1 MDTPNKIES
10 YLLGQMGE
18 TEKAEFE
25 NELQNNPL
33 LKEQLELEQAIV
45 TQIQNRAFVDQ
56 QIIAAKK
63 EIQKG
68 KTIRLTLYSVVSLAA
83 MLVLVFFVHGVWQ
96 GRQYDQLYA
105 SNFITYPND
114 YLVTD
119 GAYRGDVAIDSLQ
132 VMAITAYEK
141 KDFATAI
148 NLFTRVLTTTDNPEI
163 RFYMAIAQ
171 LENSQ
176 TNQALTNL
184 QTLYHQPNQ
193 YRYYEQTRW
202 YLALV
207 HLKLHQKTEAK
218 KYLDELM
225 RQEGVYWDKAKE
237 LLNKL

>member
-1 MDTPNKIES
+1 METPNKIES

-33 LKEQLELEQAIV
+33 LKEQLELERAIV
-45 TQIQNRAFVDQ
+45 TQIKKRAFVDQ
-56 QIIAAKK
+56 QITAAKK
-63 EIQKG
+63 EMQKS

-96 GRQYDQLYA
+96 GHQYDQLYA

-119 GAYRGDVAIDSLQ
+119 GAYRGDVPIDSLQ
-132 VMAITAYEK
+132 VMAMTAYEK
-141 KDFATAI
+141 KDLASAI
-148 NLFTRVLTTTDNPEI
+148 NRFTQVLTTNDNPEL
-163 RFYMAIAQ
+163 RFYLAIAQ
-171 LENSQ
+171 LETGQ
-176 TNQALTNL
+176 TNEALSNL
-184 QTLYHQPNQ
+184 QTLYNQPNE

-207 HLKLHQKTEAK
+207 HLKLHQKADAK
-218 KYLDELM
+218 KYLDELLKL
-225 RQEGVYWDKAKE
+225 EGVYWDKAKE
-237 LLNKL
+237 LISKL

>member
-1 MDTPNKIES
+1 METPNKIES

-33 LKEQLELEQAIV
+33 LKEQLELERAIV

-56 QIIAAKK
+56 QITAAKK

-68 KTIRLTLYSVVSLAA
+68 KTIRLALYSVVSLAA

-96 GRQYDQLYA
+96 GQQYDQLYA

-119 GAYRGDVAIDSLQ
+119 GAYRGDVVIDSLQ
-132 VMAITAYEK
+132 VMAMTAYEN

-148 NLFTRVLTTTDNPEI
+148 NLFTRVLTITDNTEI
-163 RFYMAIAQ
+163 RFYLAIAQ
-171 LENSQ
+171 LETGQKNE
-176 TNQALTNL
+176 ALTNL
-184 QTLYHQPNQ
+184 QTLYSQPNE

-207 HLKLHQKTEAK
+207 HLKLHQKADAK
-218 KYLDELM
+218 KYLHELITL
-225 RQEGVYWDKAKE
+225 EGVYWEKAKE
-237 LLNKL
+237 LLNEL